1 MRSDAPISD
10 VGGNVESLL
19 GDIAGSSQRSRAWK
33 SLSAQV
39 DRSDQFA
46 PMSIGGD
53 TVANFDLEFEE
64 IGELDPE
71 GSNAGWGQPNYR
83 FAPADSFSRGTVVT
97 LEIEKK
103 ALSDT
108 LFSRKAHL

>member
-1 MRSDAPISD
+1 MRSHAPISD
-10 VGGNVESLL
+10 VDGDVESLL

-53 TVANFDLEFEE
+53 TIANFDLEFEE

-71 GSNAGWGQPNYR
+71 GSNAGWG
-83 FAPADSFSRGTVVT
+83 
-97 LEIEKK
+97 
-103 ALSDT
+103 
-108 LFSRKAHL
+108 